1 MDVGTSETDRRTF
14 DVEMRCC
21 RQDDTDVFCLVVAE
35 SVLLLLGSCKYR
47 MVDSVVCVNTSASH
61 GNELGS
67 FDAAIWCAGQVLR
80 WTEVTSCTSLLC
92 VVTVSMVN
100 VTLDTIQSRCA
111 EYECR
116 VIGSSEVAVC
126 QVGVQ
131 WGGDGICG

>member
-1 MDVGTSETDRRTF
+1 MTF
-14 DVEMRCC
+14 DVDMRCC
-21 RQDDTDVFCLVVAE
+21 RQEDTDVLGLSEAE
-35 SVLLLLGSCKYR
+35 SVFLLLGQCKFR
-47 MVDSVVCVNTSASH
+47 TDVSVVCVNTSVSH
-61 GNELGS
+61 GSKLGS
-67 FDAAIWCAGQVLR
+67 CDAATWYAGPLLR
-80 WTEVTSCTSLLC
+80 RTDVTSCTSLLC

>member
-1 MDVGTSETDRRTF
+1 MFSLTE
-14 DVEMRCC
+14 
-21 RQDDTDVFCLVVAE
+21 AE
-35 SVLLLLGSCKYR
+35 SVFLLLGRCKYR
-47 MVDSVVCVNTSASH
+47 RDVSVVCVNTSVSH
-61 GNELGS
+61 GSKLGS
-67 FDAAIWCAGQVLR
+67 CDAAIWYAGQLLR
-80 WTEVTSCTSLLC
+80 WTEVVSCTSLLC